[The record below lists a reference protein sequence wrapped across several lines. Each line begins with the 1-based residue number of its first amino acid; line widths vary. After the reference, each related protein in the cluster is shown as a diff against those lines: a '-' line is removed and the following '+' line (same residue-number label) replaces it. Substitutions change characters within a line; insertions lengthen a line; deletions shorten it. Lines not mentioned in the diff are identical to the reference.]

1 MKTLQHILC
10 LLMALSLV
18 VLPVGPAQA
27 AMIDNGQ
34 IINEVQ
40 SELVRSEILHILD
53 REAARQQLITLGVS
67 PDMVKERVAQMTD
80 AEVAQLNQHLAD
92 LPAGGVDA
100 LGVILI
106 LFIVFIITDM
116 LGATDIFPFVKPINK
131 N

>member
-1 MKTLQHILC
+1 MKTLQRILC

-18 VLPVGPAQA
+18 VLPIGPAQA
-27 AMIDNGQ
+27 AMIGNGQ

-40 SELVRSEILHILD
+40 SDLKRSEILHILD
-53 REAARQQLITLGVS
+53 REAAHQQLIALGVS

>member
-1 MKTLQHILC
+1 MKFLQRILC
-10 LLMALSLV
+10 LFMTICLI
-18 VLPVGPAQA
+18 VLPLGPAQA
-27 AMIDNGQ
+27 AMIGNGQ

-40 SELVRSEILHILD
+40 SEFNRSEILHILD
-53 REAARQQLITLGVS
+53 REAARQQLIALGVS
-67 PDMVKERVAQMTD
+67 PEMVKERVAQMTD

-92 LPAGGVDA
+92 LPAGGVDV
-100 LGVILI
+100 LGVLLL

>member
-1 MKTLQHILC
+1 MKTLQRFLC
-10 LLMALSLV
+10 LLMSLSLI
-18 VLPVGPAQA
+18 VLPIGPAQA
-27 AMIDNGQ
+27 AMIGNGQ

-40 SELVRSEILHILD
+40 AELNRSEILHILD
-53 REAARQQLITLGVS
+53 REAAQQQLIALDVS

-92 LPAGGVDA
+92 LPAGGSDV

-116 LGATDIFPFVKPINK
+116 LGATNIFPFVKPVN
-131 N
+131 